1 LDKIE
6 KLFEYQNADMK
17 LEQELDDLKHTAIRV
32 RLQKIHDYL
41 QKQQVAIKKLEQS
54 LIVKQND
61 VSDANEQIEVLLNDY
76 VSLSGEIKQ
85 ASEDEIDSVDL
96 NYVKA
101 LVSDQEIM
109 YDTLQ
114 KQKKKL
120 EAIVISADDADGKLK
135 TVLVKVAKAKKE
147 FADLKQ
153 KHDLEIEQAQP
164 KLNELKKDIVDI
176 GKKIDSDLL
185 KKYKT
190 IKSNIQPAIAIVADG
205 KCTGCNMNIPSSRL
219 SKIQSG
225 DVLECESCGRII
237 FLKN

>member
-1 LDKIE
+1 MDKIE